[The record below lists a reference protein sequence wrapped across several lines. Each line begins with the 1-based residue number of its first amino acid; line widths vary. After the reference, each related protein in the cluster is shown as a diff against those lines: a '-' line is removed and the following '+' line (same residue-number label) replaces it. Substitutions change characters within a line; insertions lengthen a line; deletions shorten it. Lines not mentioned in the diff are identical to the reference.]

1 MFKREFFS
9 NSNYVLVGKVSYGG
23 QLLDEVVRGSERGEP
38 DLLGEL
44 GEGRVGE
51 ERDVADQLVADV

>member
-1 MFKREFFS
+1 M
-9 NSNYVLVGKVSYGG
+9 LVGKVSYGG
-23 QLLDEVVRGSERGEP
+23 QLLDEVVRSSERGEP